1 MSQTTAPRA
10 NPFLLPILL
19 ASLAGSAFSEGV
31 PQGTIPGTIVYS
43 SGDAAT
49 GVIRFANGNGNAD
62 IPITVGTRP
71 RLSPDGNHLLFRRGA
86 AGDVNYS
93 SVWIRNL
100 QTGTETRIHENGQ
113 PLVGMDWLRD
123 GSGYV
128 YDWYCG
134 IYRRNRDG
142 TGEVRLFETHCW
154 DDAPSVHPD
163 GSRFV
168 FHNLQTDGLLTAAI
182 DGNAR
187 AALPGALVNGS
198 VNGSDVWPAW
208 SPDGT
213 RLVAANGNALVRI
226 DGDGSGRTNLL
237 SQTGRW
243 IAAPV
248 NGIALVP
255 AWSPDGHWVVASLVV
270 DGEPGIYAVA
280 SDGSGAIRKVVDPAG
295 RAPADWVGSVAASV
309 APQAVQVAELGISS
323 ETPGQAPV
331 SRPSVLGFQVRNE
344 GSLTATNTSV
354 TIPVPA
360 GLDIVSATVTSGT
373 AQVVGRE
380 VRATVSRLAAGGSI
394 RLQLTVV
401 PTMPGIFELVGT
413 VAPLVPDG
421 AFNNATTARLSAAE
435 GFSGS
440 VELPGQVREYS
451 FRVAEGAPHLYVFD
465 ALTDR
470 QDLAWRLVS
479 DRCGNN
485 PEQSFVYS
493 DGDRISDIGSI
504 LELTPGE
511 HRIQVRAN
519 DGGTGVFAFN
529 FLRLADAPL
538 LTVGAVAAAD
548 LVPGNST
555 RTHQFSAA
563 AGDRM
568 RIRLSPTNAPGLR
581 YRVVDPFGRVLEGGY
596 GEGSPFVIHATG
608 NHFLMVE
615 GNITRGAFPGSYGI
629 EVRREGFSPIVT
641 ATSELALG
649 TAFRITNSAPFTNSW
664 RFTLPA
670 AARLAFTPL
679 EPNSRVRWQLVGPKG
694 PSDIRRF
701 VDDNWYLFDSPAGE
715 YQLTTWSTDSG
726 EQVHAGVLR
735 DLASAPVA
743 SLDTEISVTNAPAND
758 DRFLR
763 IPLLAGQSI
772 HLGARTQS
780 GFVYGATWA
789 LFDPNLQ
796 FARNSNCNELQG
808 GFNDLGVFTA
818 PSSGEYLLGLGSYVY
833 EGATEAT
840 RVLRISGVTNRTQTI
855 ALGELVTGTIE
866 SSGQVRIHRF
876 DVDVPRRVSLDLMST
891 ENANWRLVGPSGD
904 IASSSFASDGWRI
917 FDLVPGEHALVV
929 TGRNSD
935 TPPYRFRLLD
945 LASGPVLAV
954 GSTSTNTISPANG
967 TIVRTV
973 NLAAGRRL
981 FLEAVSNSAFPRY
994 GVPYWTLVAPDGS
1007 QVFDTSFR
1015 DSGVFVTSQ
1024 AGAYRLL
1031 IGGGVYEDPATSGE
1045 VVFRLNEVA
1054 DTTASLALDTPVDGA
1069 VGGPG
1074 AVNRYTF
1081 NAAGPLRISID
1092 PLTNSPARFT
1102 LEGPAGNVVQG
1113 SFNSDSWWIQDLIPG
1128 AYTLSVFGSGNAT
1141 PSYRFQVV
1149 TASAGPLFTVG
1160 TTNQLS
1166 FGSGR
1171 ATRFARY
1178 NLIAGQRLVADVVDR
1193 TGWTGS
1199 RPAWRLV
1206 GPNGVD
1212 VFDQSANLSAPW
1224 VTPVT
1229 GTYTL
1234 AVGGALWETGEPS
1247 SLTWAVRESPST
1259 GVPLALGATVE
1270 GRIDVPGQQVVYGF
1284 QVATAGLHHFD
1295 SLANSSLNW
1304 RIDGPAGYVAGTTFS
1319 NDQPWAWRLVPGDY
1333 TVTVS
1338 GSGETVGGYAFRI
1351 LALDSAP
1358 ALALG
1363 TETSVGFQP
1372 PNGAF
1377 AYSIELSAGQTLTNR
1392 FLGLSNLV
1400 SRPVWAWIDPSGRQL
1415 LHESLSGTRTFSTR
1429 LPGRHA
1435 LLLLGGI
1442 GESAT
1447 NASFRFQVDNGGV
1460 TPLPAYDG
1468 SPLAF
1473 DSIVEGSLADSN
1485 ETNAFTFTLSAP
1497 TFIGLDVLTNTTAR
1511 WQLRNRDGIIVNNE
1525 TLTSADWDARTYRFF
1540 MAEQGDYQLVVRG
1553 PGPFRF
1559 RLMRGSDAPLIAL
1572 DTDIRITNSPA
1583 ISASM
1588 RRFRGTAGQTVRYL
1602 GQTAEGWS
1610 QRPLFTV
1617 FRPSGGYFQ
1626 TTYVDS
1632 TPGVWTLTESG
1643 EYLMLF
1649 GGPESETSDA
1659 ASFGFRLH
1667 TVRTTTSAIAFNT
1680 PVHATIPGP
1689 NGTVSYTFR
1698 LNETRRLLLDTLTNA
1713 SVYYTLRRPD
1723 QIVRNNEW
1731 LPYAD
1736 IDSNPAS
1743 GAVPIEVPAGDYTL
1757 SFDTAGNVAAP
1768 DFDFVLWDVDAVARP
1783 ITPGTLITS
1792 TNTPANASALY
1803 RFEAAAGDA
1812 FVVDGRNVDGYVNPT
1827 YVDWFQPLRSG
1838 QDLGTVQRM
1847 GNPFTVTHAGTQFL
1861 HVSGSSWIEA
1871 AAGVHRFVLWDL
1883 QDTESLLTLGEATEG
1898 AIVAP
1903 GTRSVFRFQLPA
1915 DALLLVDNLRTPSDT
1930 VYHSL
1935 SSEGSDVYTDRTLQ
1949 NVEWSFGYQLIRAEA
1964 GLHRLAFRMGGADTN
1979 SFRFRVIDATGAP
1992 SIGLGSSVE
2001 VRFPVAQGT
2010 EVRRFS
2016 ANAGDRF
2023 FFRSLSS
2030 VGFTDRPYARIYAQ
2044 DGTLVWEA
2052 YPDRDRDTQTLPR
2065 TGNYFVVL
2073 NSFGHQAGVTPVLRF
2088 QMVPVTPVTPEPLF
2102 ETSTSPDL
2110 QVTAVTPSPATTTS
2124 GGQVEVRWTV
2134 RNAGDAAA
2142 TNAFNDRIVI
2152 RNPEGAALVSRVAGD
2167 ARAPLA
2173 PGSQIERTATLRLP
2187 EGVAATGNLEVTVTA
2202 DAADSVAEANASGT
2216 GESNNSR
2223 TAALVS
2229 TFADYPDLVVR
2240 NLSATP
2246 SSGWLP
2252 TQSVTLRWAVTNIGL
2267 RSASG
2272 PWTAQVVV
2280 SNTARR
2286 LTLLTTEVAFPTV
2299 DLAPGTGTNRTVT
2312 FSLPDTANVY
2322 GALEVR
2328 VLEDAAGQLAEYN
2341 LDDTAE
2347 ANNAAGLQ
2355 IESAPDLAVVSVL
2368 GPDFAEPGVPFQ
2380 VITLLTNRGTV
2391 ALSGTWQNALSVSV
2405 DASPGDDT
2413 LLQTESVTATIPAGG
2428 SLRRTNSVAVPEL
2441 GDAGT
2446 LRLVAR
2452 ADIGNAIPESDE
2464 DNNTGIAATTTTVP
2478 LRLGIR
2484 LNSPTTR
2491 EDAGVAVAG
2500 TVSRNGPRT
2509 AALTVLLS
2517 NSDPTELTVPNSV
2530 VIPAGQTTA
2539 AFEVTSRPD
2548 EDYDG
2553 PVSVSL
2559 GADAAGFEGDT
2570 TTITVLDDDVARLV
2584 FQVAATNV
2592 VEGRTLAATVSR
2604 IPASAAPLTVQLTSA
2619 DSSQLSVPGT
2629 VTIPAGES
2637 LRAFTLNAVEDTL
2650 VERTNSYTVT
2660 AAAAG
2665 FAPAS
2670 VSVSV
2675 EDNDRPAVSLTLT
2688 SRTVSEGAGP
2698 NATTA
2703 TLTRSPVTSRPVTVA
2718 MVSGDPN
2725 AVRVPTSVVIPAN
2738 GASVSFPVAAVDN
2751 AIVDGSRVVTLGG
2764 SVLDSVTGSAV
2775 AEIAPDVLT
2784 VTDNDGPTLIVFLE
2798 DEVVPEGRSPATR
2811 GSVLRNTS
2819 TESALTVNLAS
2830 SEVAEAR
2837 VPASVTIPAG
2847 TNRVDFEVASVN
2859 DGVSDGNRTVRI
2871 TAAAPGFTTGT
2882 TQLVVSDADRPDL
2895 VVSRIQIPAESVTGG
2910 QVAVAFRV
2918 ENRGVVASTNPIVQ
2932 RAYLSS
2938 DNVLGNDTLAAQIT
2952 HEGAI
2957 PAGGFIEQTLNLRLP
2972 DQPGAYFVILQADST
2987 DRVVE
2992 LLENNNTRISDTA
3005 TVSGPSYNAMVS
3017 TTAGT
3022 VLPGTVI
3029 PLSGN
3034 ATRVA
3039 DGSPARSV
3047 PVVIHLRVRG
3057 FSRTIRA
3064 TTDVNGRFAGEFLP
3078 LPSEAGHYEI
3088 AAAYPGLPMP
3098 AVQDDFTILG
3108 VDSTGFGTVTVV
3120 EGSNVTA
3127 TSQLRNL
3134 ADQALTGVGVS
3145 VVTNHPSVN
3154 VTARLG
3160 TNRLG
3165 ANATTEIEVLV
3176 TAVNTTAA
3184 RSTAILRV
3192 TTTEGVS
3199 LDLVVPIQQERL
3211 TPRLTVNPG
3220 RLEQPMLRGRSTTVT
3235 FAVRNDGGADTG
3247 PLDVLIPGNPWLSL
3261 ASPGRLDSLPPGSNT
3276 VVTLRLNPA
3285 ADLPLGDYPGT
3296 VALNSRLAAV
3306 AVPFEFR
3313 CTSDGR
3319 GELHL
3324 VAEDEYTYFAAGG
3337 PRLTNAL
3344 VVLREALG
3352 GAGVATNRTD
3362 ADGQVLF
3369 TNLVEAYYLVDVTAD
3384 AHTAFRQSAL
3394 VPAGGRT
3401 NITAFLPRESVRYNF
3416 TVTPTTVE
3424 DRYSIEIESTFE
3436 TQIPMPVVTIT
3447 PASLD
3452 IAQFPGEEFQ
3462 VEFTIENHGLI
3473 NAENLVF
3480 DFPQGESFTVTPLIT
3495 DLGTLAAR
3503 TSIRVPAIIRRLPA
3517 GVAGAGAGDSKAA
3530 AARFGRAKG
3539 WQDGRCSVT
3548 ARMLWEY
3555 LCGPNV
3561 VNRQTSS
3568 YVFDS
3573 TGCDLVD
3580 LYFQVYELVPL
3591 AGGTLT
3597 TDEFADYLDQL
3608 QPVLGFEA
3616 PPGYEF
3622 RCRTNP
3628 PPASLTSPKAATG
3641 ISSKSRRT
3649 GLPFWETPKAGN
3661 ETCARVR
3668 LRIDQRAVLTRD
3680 AFNARLEMENDT
3692 DEPIENL
3699 FITLDVRN
3707 VNGET
3712 VTTRFG
3718 IREAE
3723 LAGITGVGG
3732 AGTLGIRATGT
3743 ASWIIIPTLDAAPTN
3758 GEAFYLVGGT
3768 MTYRQGGLDIA
3779 VPLAPAPIRVF
3790 PQPELQIRY
3799 FHDRDVFADDPFTD
3813 EIEPSV
3819 PYSLVAQVNNVGY
3832 GDARNLVIEGGEPQI
3847 IDNEKGLI
3855 IEFVTLGAQVEE
3867 RLLAP
3872 SLRVDLGEIPAGSN
3886 RVGRWVFTSSLQGSF
3901 TNFTANFRHLDALGV
3916 ERLSLLRSVEIHE
3929 LSHIVQDTRLNP
3941 DGRADFLANDV
3952 PDPGLVPDTL
3962 YLSDGRVMP
3971 VVAGSVT
3978 SVGPAPVPGNLSV
3991 TVAASM
3997 PAGWG
4002 YLRLQ
4007 DPGAPEHVLTRVLRE
4022 DGSELAVGTNA
4033 WTTDRFIF
4041 GGDIRP
4047 VRTNL
4052 VHLVDYASTGR
4063 YTLVYET
4070 VAPEAADVVPPVSTI
4085 DPLPSQSPPTFQ
4097 VRWSSTDEGTGTA
4110 FYDLYVSDNGGPFRP
4125 WLERTS
4131 SIGGVF
4137 LGVAGHSYGFYVQAT
4152 DQAGNVESRP
4162 ATAMQSTTV
4171 SVVNTPPALD
4181 LGGDVTLD
4189 EGALFARTIVVS
4201 DADAGQAVSLEL
4213 LPGAPSGLL
4222 FDAATGSM
4230 RWQTTDGDGPATREV
4245 RIRATD
4251 NGSPAA
4257 SVTRTLAI
4265 TVREANQPPRVTALP
4280 DFLITER
4287 FQLEL
4292 AVEATDDDRPAQTL
4306 SYSLLQGPT
4315 GSTLDPATGLF
4326 AWRPRGDQGPS
4337 TNLVRVRVAD
4347 SGSPAA
4353 TSEIA
4358 FTVFVRDTTADLLV
4372 AVGSTNVLNGQSAS
4386 LPLGLNADPGIT
4398 NVSFRLPLPPGAL
4411 ASVSLGGLAPDVLS
4425 ATLSELTADGVTV
4438 RLELASGTSLTTDR
4452 HVADFR
4458 FTTVPGDASDLFV
4471 VNPTQITGT
4480 KAAAEPVASTLSR
4493 AGTLILIGREPVLQL
4508 NGADS
4513 LTVYGRPGTRFQVQT
4528 APDMN
4533 GPWTPVGPVQI
4544 PVDGRWST
4552 STIDILDPAQL
4563 LRAIGL

>member
-1 MSQTTAPRA
+1 VSPTTVPRA

-19 ASLAGSAFSEGV
+19 ASLAGNVSSEGV
-31 PQGTIPGTIVYS
+31 PAGTIPGTIVYS

-49 GVIRFANGNGNAD
+49 GVIRFANGNGTSD

-113 PLVGMDWLRD
+113 ALVGMDWLKD
-123 GSGYV
+123 SSAYV
-128 YDWYCG
+128 YDWNCG

-163 GSRFV
+163 GTRFV
-168 FHNLQTDGLLTAAI
+168 FHNLQTAGLLTAAI
-182 DGNAR
+182 DGSAR
-187 AALPGALVNGS
+187 AGLPGAVANG
-198 VNGSDVWPAW
+198 NINTSDLLPAW

-213 RLVAANGNALVRI
+213 RLVAANGNSLVRI
-226 DGDGSGRTNLL
+226 QADGSGRTNLL
-237 SQTGRW
+237 SLTDRW

-248 NGIALVP
+248 NGNAIAP
-255 AWSPDGHWVVASLVV
+255 AWSPDGNWVVASLVV

-280 SDGSGAIRKVVDPAG
+280 SDGSGAIRKVVDTAG
-295 RAPADWVGSVAASV
+295 RTPADWVGSVAASI

-323 ETPGQAPV
+323 ETPGQVPV

-344 GSLTATNTSV
+344 GSLTATNTTV

-380 VRATVSRLAAGGSI
+380 VRTTVSRLAAGGSI

-401 PTMPGIFELVGT
+401 PTVPGIFEFVGT

-421 AFNNATTARLSAAE
+421 AFNNTTTARLSAAE

-440 VELPGQVREYS
+440 VELPGQIREYS

-485 PEQSFVYS
+485 PEQSFIFS
-493 DGDRISDIGSI
+493 DGDRISDIGSV

-519 DGGTGVFAFN
+519 DGGTGIFAFN
-529 FLRLADAPL
+529 LLRLADAPL

-555 RTHQFSAA
+555 RTHQFSAV

-568 RIRLSPTNAPGLR
+568 RVRLSHTNAPGLR
-581 YRVVDPFGRVLEGGY
+581 YRVVDPYGRVLEGGY

-608 NHFLMVE
+608 NHFLLVE

-679 EPNSRVRWQLVGPKG
+679 EPNSRVRWQWVGPKG

-726 EQVHAGVLR
+726 EQVYAGVIR
-735 DLASAPVA
+735 NLASAPVA
-743 SLDTEISVTNAPAND
+743 SLDTEISVTNTPAND

-763 IPLLAGQSI
+763 VPLLAGQSI

-780 GFVYGATWA
+780 GFIYGATWA
-789 LFDPNLQ
+789 LFDPSLQ

-866 SSGQVRIHRF
+866 TSGQVRTHRF

-904 IASSSFASDGWRI
+904 IGSSSFASDGWRI

-954 GSTSTNTISPANG
+954 GSTSTNTISPANSS
-967 TIVRTV
+967 IVRTV

-1015 DSGVFVTSQ
+1015 DSGVFVTPQ

-1031 IGGGVYEDPATSGE
+1031 IGGGVYEDPATTGV

-1054 DTTASLALDTPVDGA
+1054 DTTTSLALDTPVDGA

-1092 PLTNSPARFT
+1092 PLTNSPARFS

-1149 TASAGPLFTVG
+1149 TAAAGPLFTVG

-1166 FGSGR
+1166 FDSGR

-1178 NLIAGQRLVADVVDR
+1178 NLTAGQRLIADVVDR
-1193 TGWTGS
+1193 TGWTSS
-1199 RPAWRLV
+1199 RPAWRLI

-1259 GVPLALGATVE
+1259 GVPLALGATVA

-1304 RIDGPAGYVAGTTFS
+1304 RIDGPEGYVAGTTFS
-1319 NDQPWAWRLVPGDY
+1319 NDQPWAWRFVPGDY
-1333 TVTVS
+1333 TVTVF
-1338 GSGETVGGYAFRI
+1338 GSGETVGGYAFRM

-1415 LHESLSGTRTFSTR
+1415 VHEGLSGTRTFSTR

-1485 ETNAFTFTLSAP
+1485 QTNAFTFSLSAP

-1511 WQLRNRDGIIVNNE
+1511 WQLRNRDGLIVNNE

-1632 TPGVWTLTESG
+1632 TPGAWTLTESG

-1649 GGPESETSDA
+1649 GGPETETSDA

-1667 TVRTTTSAIAFNT
+1667 TVRTNTSAIAFNT

-1757 SFDTAGNVAAP
+1757 SFENAGNVAAP
-1768 DFDFVLWDVDAVARP
+1768 EFDFVLWDVDAVARP
-1783 ITPGTLITS
+1783 ITPGILITS

-1847 GNPFTVTHAGTQFL
+1847 GNPFTVTHAGNQFL
-1861 HVSGSSWIEA
+1861 HVSSSSWIEA
-1871 AAGVHRFVLWDL
+1871 ASGVHQFVLWDL

-1903 GTRSVFRFQLPA
+1903 GTRSVFRFQLAA
-1915 DALLLVDNLRTPSDT
+1915 DALLLVDNLRTPSDP

-1935 SSEGSDVYTDRTLQ
+1935 SSDDSDVYTDRTLQ

-1979 SFRFRVIDATGAP
+1979 NFRFRVIDATGAP

-2088 QMVPVTPVTPEPLF
+2088 QMIPVTPVSPEPLF

-2152 RNPEGAALVSRVAGD
+2152 RNSEGAALVSRVAGD

-2173 PGSQIERTATLRLP
+2173 LGSQIERTATLRLP

-2286 LTLLTTEVAFPTV
+2286 LTLLTTEVAFPTA

-2368 GPDFAEPGVPFQ
+2368 APAFAEPGVPFQ

-2391 ALSGTWQNALSVSV
+2391 ALSGTWQNALSVSL

-2413 LLQTESVTATIPAGG
+2413 LLQTESITATIPAGG

-2500 TVSRNGPRT
+2500 TVSRNGTRT

-2530 VIPAGQTTA
+2530 VIPAGQTTV
-2539 AFEVTSRPD
+2539 AFEVTPRSD

-2553 PVSVSL
+2553 PVSVSV
-2559 GADAAGFEGDT
+2559 GANAAGFEGDA

-2604 IPASAAPLTVQLTSA
+2604 IPASATPLTVQLTSA

-2637 LRAFTLNAVEDTL
+2637 QRAFTLNAVEDTL

-2675 EDNDRPAVSLTLT
+2675 EDNDRPAVSLSLT

-2703 TLTRSPVTSRPVTVA
+2703 TLTRSPVTSRAVTVA

-2819 TESALTVNLAS
+2819 TESTLTVNLAS
-2830 SEVAEAR
+2830 SVVSEAR

-2859 DGVSDGNRTVRI
+2859 DGVSDGNRTVTI
-2871 TAAAPGFTTGT
+2871 TATAPGFTTGT

-2957 PAGGFIEQTLNLRLP
+2957 AAGGFIDQTLNLRLP
-2972 DQPGAYFVILQADST
+2972 DQPGAYYVILQADST

-3005 TVSGPSYNAMVS
+3005 TVSGPSYNAVVS

-3029 PLSGN
+3029 PLSGT

-3064 TTDVNGRFAGEFLP
+3064 TTDANGRFAGEFLP

-3184 RSTAILRV
+3184 RSTAILRI

-3211 TPRLTVNPG
+3211 TPRLTINPG

-3276 VVTLRLNPA
+3276 VVTLRLNPP

-3352 GAGVATNRTD
+3352 GASVATNRTD

-3384 AHTAFRQSAL
+3384 GHTAFRQSAL

-3401 NITAFLPRESVRYNF
+3401 NITAFLPRETVRYNF

-3424 DRYSIEIESTFE
+3424 DRYSIEIESIFE
-3436 TQIPMPVVTIT
+3436 TQVPMPVVTIT

-3517 GVAGAGAGDSKAA
+3517 GGAGAGDSKAA

-3561 VNRQTSS
+3561 VNRQTAS

-3591 AGGTLT
+3591 GGGTLT
-3597 TDEFADYLDQL
+3597 TDEFADYLDEL

-3628 PPASLTSPKAATG
+3628 PPASLTGPKVATG

-3718 IREAE
+3718 IREPE

-3732 AGTLGIRATGT
+3732 AGTLGTRATGT

-3813 EIEPSV
+3813 EIEPSI

-3847 IDNEKGLI
+3847 IDNEKGLL
-3855 IEFVTLGAQVEE
+3855 IEFITLGAQVEE

-3872 SLRVDLGEIPAGSN
+3872 SLRVDLGAIPAGSN

-3978 SVGPAPVPGNLSV
+3978 SVGPAPVPGNLRV

-4070 VAPEAADVVPPVSTI
+4070 VAPVAADVVPPVSTI
-4085 DPLPSQSPPTFQ
+4085 DPLPAQSPSTFQ
-4097 VRWSSTDEGTGTA
+4097 VRWSSSDEGTGTA

-4131 SIGGVF
+4131 SIGGIF
-4137 LGVAGHSYGFYVQAT
+4137 LGEAGHSYGFYVRAT
-4152 DQAGNVESRP
+4152 DQAGNVESRS

-4213 LPGAPSGLL
+4213 LPGAPAGLL

-4287 FQLEL
+4287 FPLEL

-4347 SGSPAA
+4347 SGTPAA

-4358 FTVFVRDTTADLLV
+4358 FTVYVRDTTADLLV
-4372 AVGSTNVLNGQSAS
+4372 AVGSTNVLNGQSGS

-4471 VNPTQITGT
+4471 VNPTQITGI

-4528 APDMN
+4528 APDLN

-4552 STIDILDPAQL
+4552 STIDILDPVRL
-4563 LRAIGL
+4563 LRVIGL

>member
-1 MSQTTAPRA
+1 
-10 NPFLLPILL
+10 
-19 ASLAGSAFSEGV
+19 
-31 PQGTIPGTIVYS
+31 
-43 SGDAAT
+43 
-49 GVIRFANGNGNAD
+49 
-62 IPITVGTRP
+62 
-71 RLSPDGNHLLFRRGA
+71 
-86 AGDVNYS
+86 
-93 SVWIRNL
+93 
-100 QTGTETRIHENGQ
+100 
-113 PLVGMDWLRD
+113 MDWLRD

-128 YDWYCG
+128 YDWSCG

-142 TGEVRLFETHCW
+142 TGEVQLFQTHCW

-163 GSRFV
+163 GTRFV
-168 FHNLQTDGLLTAAI
+168 FHNLQTDGLLTASI
-182 DGNAR
+182 NGSGR
-187 AALPGALVNGS
+187 AGLPGAVGNG
-198 VNGSDVWPAW
+198 NIGASDLLPAW
-208 SPDGT
+208 SPDGS
-213 RLVAANGNALVRI
+213 RLVAANGTGLVRI
-226 DGDGSGRTNLL
+226 NADGSSRTNLL
-237 SQTGRW
+237 APTGFVVTV
-243 IAAPV
+243 PV
-248 NGIALVP
+248 NGSALAP
-255 AWSPDGHWVVASLVV
+255 AWTPDGNWVVASLVV

-280 SDGSGAIRKVVDPAG
+280 SDGSGSIRKVVDTAG
-295 RAPADWVGSVAASV
+295 RPPVDWVGNVAGNIAQ
-309 APQAVQVAELGISS
+309 QAVQVAELGVAA
-323 ETPGQAPV
+323 EVQDQVAV
-331 SRPSVLGFQVRNE
+331 SRQTVAAFRLRNQ
-344 GSLTATNTSV
+344 GTLTATNATLS
-354 TIPVPA
+354 IPVPA
-360 GLDIVSATVTSGT
+360 GLDIVSATVSSGT

-380 VRATVSRLAAGGSI
+380 VRTTLSRLAAGASVEL
-394 RLQLTVV
+394 RLTVV
-401 PTMPGIFELVGT
+401 PTVPGNFELVGT
-413 VAPLVPDG
+413 VTPLVPDG
-421 AFNNATTARLSAAE
+421 AFNNTATARFSAAD
-435 GFSGS
+435 GFAGT
-440 VELPGQVREYS
+440 VELPGQLREYS
-451 FRVAEGAPHLYVFD
+451 FRVAVGAPHLFVFD

-470 QDLAWRLVS
+470 GDLQWRLVS
-479 DRCGNN
+479 DRCENN
-485 PEQSFVYS
+485 SEKSFIYS
-493 DGDRISDIGSI
+493 DGDRISDNGAVMD
-504 LELTPGE
+504 LPPGE
-511 HRIQVRAN
+511 HLIQVRVG
-519 DGGTGVFAFN
+519 DGGTGDFAFN
-529 FLRLADAPL
+529 LLRLADAPL
-538 LTVGAVAAAD
+538 LTVGAVAAVD

-555 RTHQFSAA
+555 RTHQFSATS
-563 AGDRM
+563 GDRM
-568 RIRLSPTNAPGLR
+568 RVRLSPTNAPGLR
-581 YRVVDPFGRVLEGGY
+581 YRLVDPYGRVLEGGY
-596 GEGSPFVIHATG
+596 GEGAPVVIHATG
-608 NHFLMVE
+608 NHFLVVE
-615 GNITRGAFPGSYGI
+615 GNITRGAFDGSYGI
-629 EVRREGFSPIVT
+629 EVRREGSSPIVT
-641 ATSELALG
+641 ATSELTLG
-649 TAFRITNSAPFTNSW
+649 TVFRITNSAPFTNSW
-664 RFTLPA
+664 RFTLPT

-694 PSDIRRF
+694 PSEIRRF
-701 VDDNWYLFDSPAGE
+701 VDDNWFLFESPAGD
-715 YQLTTWSTDSG
+715 YQLTTWSTESG
-726 EQVHAGVLR
+726 EQAFAGVVR
-735 DLASAPVA
+735 NLASAPVA
-743 SLDTEISVTNAPAND
+743 TLDTDITVTNSPAND

-763 IPLLAGQSI
+763 IPLSAGQSV
-772 HLGARTQS
+772 HLGARSQS
-780 GFVYGATWA
+780 GFNYGATWA
-789 LFDPNLQ
+789 LFDPRLD
-796 FARNSNCNELQG
+796 FARNASCNELQQ

-818 PSSGEYLLGLGSYVY
+818 PESGEYLLGLGSYVY
-833 EGATEAT
+833 EPASEAT
-840 RVLRISGVTNRTQTI
+840 RVLRISGVTNKTQTI
-855 ALGELVTGTIE
+855 SLGELVSGTIE
-866 SSGQVRIHRF
+866 TSGQVRNHRF
-876 DVDVPRRVSLDLMST
+876 DIDSTRRVSFDPMSV
-891 ENANWRLVGPSGD
+891 ENANWRLVGPGGD
-904 IASSSFASDGWRI
+904 IASSSFAGDGWRI
-917 FDLVPGEHALVV
+917 FELQPGEYNLVV
-929 TGRNSD
+929 TGRNSE
-935 TPPYRFRLLD
+935 TPAYRFRLLD

-954 GSTSTNTISPANG
+954 GATSTNTIAPANSS
-967 TIVRTV
+967 IVRTV

-981 FLEAVSNSAFPRY
+981 FLEAVSSSGFPRY
-994 GVPYWTLVAPDGS
+994 GVPYWTLVAPDGT

-1015 DSGVFVTSQ
+1015 DSGVFVTDQ

-1031 IGGGVYEDPATSGE
+1031 VGGGIYEDPATSGG

-1054 DTTASLALDTPVDGA
+1054 DTTASLALNTPVDGA

-1113 SFNSDSWWIQDLIPG
+1113 SFNSDSWWIHDLIPG

-1149 TASAGPLFTVG
+1149 TAEAGPLFTVG
-1160 TTNQLS
+1160 TTNQLA
-1166 FGSGR
+1166 FATGR
-1171 ATRFARY
+1171 ASRFARY
-1178 NLIAGQRLVADVVDR
+1178 NLTAGQRLVADVVDR
-1193 TGWTGS
+1193 TGWTAS
-1199 RPAWRLV
+1199 RPAWRLI

-1234 AVGGALWETGEPS
+1234 AVGGALWETEDPS
-1247 SLTWAVRESPST
+1247 SLTWVVRESSST
-1259 GVPLALGATVE
+1259 AVPLAMGSTVE
-1270 GRIDVPGQQVVYGF
+1270 GRIDVPGQLVVHTF
-1284 QVATAGLHHFD
+1284 QVPSAGLYHFD
-1295 SLANSSLNW
+1295 SLTNSPLNW
-1304 RIDGPAGYVAGTTFS
+1304 RIDGPLGYVAGTSFN
-1319 NDQPWAWRLVPGDY
+1319 NDQPLAWRFVPGSY

-1338 GSGETVGGYAFRI
+1338 ASGENLGAYAFRL

-1363 TETSVGFQP
+1363 AETSVGFQP
-1372 PNGAF
+1372 PNGSYAH
-1377 AYSIELSAGQTLTNR
+1377 SIVLSAGQTLTNR

-1400 SRPVWAWIDPSGRQL
+1400 SRPVWAWIDPSGRL
-1415 LHESLSGTRTFSTR
+1415 IFHEGLAGTRTFTTR

-1435 LLLLGGI
+1435 LVHLGGI
-1442 GESAT
+1442 NESAT
-1447 NASFRFQVDNGGV
+1447 NASFRFQVDDGGV
-1460 TPLPAYDG
+1460 TPLPAFEG
-1468 SPLAF
+1468 TQLAF

-1485 ETNAFTFTLSAP
+1485 ATNAFTFTLQQPA
-1497 TFIGLDVLTNTTAR
+1497 FIGVDVLTNTTVR
-1511 WQLRNRDGIIVNNE
+1511 WQLRNRDGLILNNE
-1525 TLTSADWDARTYRFF
+1525 LLTSADWDARTYRFF
-1540 MAEQGDYQLVVRG
+1540 QAEPGDYQLVVRG

-1559 RLMRGSDAPLIAL
+1559 RLLRGDDAPLVAL

-1583 ISASM
+1583 ISAAL
-1588 RRFRGTAGQTVRYL
+1588 RRFRGTAGQTIRYL
-1602 GQTAEGWS
+1602 GQTADGWS
-1610 QRPLFTV
+1610 ERPLFTV
-1617 FRPSGGYFQ
+1617 FRPSGVYFQ
-1626 TTYVDS
+1626 TTSVDS
-1632 TPGVWTLTESG
+1632 TPGVWTLPETG
-1643 EYLMLF
+1643 EYLILF
-1649 GGPESETSDA
+1649 GGPGTETAAS

-1667 TVRTTTSAIAFNT
+1667 TVRETTSGLAFNT
-1680 PVHATIPGP
+1680 PVHAVIPGP

-1698 LNETRRLLLDTLTNA
+1698 LNETRRLLLDTRTNA
-1713 SVYYTLRRPD
+1713 NVYYSLRRPD
-1723 QIVRNNEW
+1723 QIVRNSEW

-1736 IDSNPAS
+1736 IDSNPVS
-1743 GAVPIEVPAGDYTL
+1743 GGVPIEVPAGDYTL
-1757 SFDTAGNVAAP
+1757 SFDGAGILTP
-1768 DFDFVLWDVDAVARP
+1768 PEFDFVLWDVDAVARP
-1783 ITPGTLITS
+1783 ITPGTLITA

-1803 RFEAAAGDA
+1803 RFEAAAGDT
-1812 FVVDGRNVDGYVNPT
+1812 FVVDGRNVDGYANPT

-1847 GNPFTVTHAGTQFL
+1847 GTPFTVTRPGTQFL
-1861 HVSGSSWIEA
+1861 HVSSSAWVEQA
-1871 AAGVHRFVLWDL
+1871 SGVHQFVLWSL
-1883 QDTESLLTLGEATEG
+1883 QDSESPLTLGMATQG
-1898 AIVAP
+1898 AITAP
-1903 GTRSVFRFQLPA
+1903 GTRSVYQFQLPRES
-1915 DALLLVDNLRTPSDT
+1915 LLLVDNLEPPSDT

-1935 SSEGSDVYTDRTLQ
+1935 SSDRSDYYTDRTLQ
-1949 NVEWSFGYQLIRAEA
+1949 YVEWSFGYQLIRAEA
-1964 GLHRLAFRMGGADTN
+1964 GLHRLAFRMNGADTN
-1979 SFRFRVIDATGAP
+1979 GFRFRVIDATGAP
-1992 SIGLGSSVE
+1992 AIALGSTVE

-2023 FFRSLSS
+2023 YFRSIAA
-2030 VGFTDRPYARIYAQ
+2030 VGFAERPYARIYSE
-2044 DGTLVWEA
+2044 DGTQVWESYA
-2052 YPDRDRDTQTLPR
+2052 DRNRDAQTLPR
-2065 TGNYFVVL
+2065 TGNYFMVL
-2073 NSFGHQAGVTPVLRF
+2073 NSFAHQAGVTPVLRF
-2088 QMVPVTPVTPEPLF
+2088 QMVPVTPGSPEPLF
-2102 ETSTSPDL
+2102 ETVTFPDL
-2110 QVTAVTPSPATTTS
+2110 LVTAVTPLPATTTS
-2124 GGQVEVRWTV
+2124 GGDVEVRWTV
-2134 RNAGDAAA
+2134 RNGGDAAT
-2142 TNAFNDRIVI
+2142 TNAFSDRVVI
-2152 RNPEGAALVSRVAGD
+2152 RNSEGAALVSRVVGD
-2167 ARAPLA
+2167 ARTPLA
-2173 PGSQIERTATLRLP
+2173 PGSQIDRTTTLRLP
-2187 EGVAATGNLEVTVTA
+2187 DGVASTGNLEVTVTA
-2202 DAADSVAEANASGT
+2202 DAADSVAESNASGT

-2223 TAALVS
+2223 SAALTS
-2229 TFADYPDLVVR
+2229 TFANYPDLVVR

-2252 TQSVTLRWAVTNIGL
+2252 TQSVTLRWATTNLGL
-2267 RSASG
+2267 RSAAG

-2286 LTLLTTEVAFPTV
+2286 LTLLTTEVAFPASE
-2299 DLAPGTGTNRTVT
+2299 LAPGTGTNRVVT
-2312 FSLPDTANVY
+2312 FTLPDTANVY

-2328 VLEDAAGQLAEYN
+2328 VLEDAADQVAEFN

-2347 ANNAAGLQ
+2347 GNNAATLE
-2355 IESAPDLAVVSVL
+2355 IESAPDLAVVSIVA
-2368 GPDFAEPGVPFQ
+2368 PATAEPGVPFQ
-2380 VITLLTNRGTV
+2380 VLTLLTNRGTV
-2391 ALSGTWQNALSVSV
+2391 ALSGTWQNALSVSP
-2405 DASPGDDT
+2405 DATAGDDT

-2428 SLRRTNSVAVPEL
+2428 SLWRTNSVAVPEL
-2441 GDAGT
+2441 GDAGI

-2464 DNNTGIAATTTTVP
+2464 DNNTGIAATTTAVP

-2491 EDAGVAVAG
+2491 EDGGVAVTG

-2509 AALTVLLS
+2509 AALAVLLS

-2539 AFEVTSRPD
+2539 AFEVTARSD

-2553 PVSVSL
+2553 PVSVSV
-2559 GADAAGFEGDT
+2559 GASASGFEGDT

-2619 DSSQLSVPGT
+2619 DSAQLSVPGT

-2637 LRAFTLNAVEDTL
+2637 QRAFTLTAVEDTL
-2650 VERTNSYTVT
+2650 VERTISYTVT

-2675 EDNDRPAVSLTLT
+2675 EDNDRPAVTLSLT

-2703 TLTRSPVTSRPVTVA
+2703 TLTRIPVTPRAVTVA
-2718 MVSGDPN
+2718 MVSGDIG

-2738 GASVSFPVAAVDN
+2738 AASVSFPVAAVDN
-2751 AIVDGSRVVTLGG
+2751 AIVDGNRVVTLGG

-2775 AEIAPDVLT
+2775 AEIAPDILT

-2798 DEVVPEGRSPATR
+2798 DEVVPEGRTPATR
-2811 GSVLRNTS
+2811 GAVLRNTS
-2819 TESALTVNLAS
+2819 TASALTVNLAS
-2830 SEVAEAR
+2830 SDVAEAR

-2847 TNRVDFEVASVN
+2847 TNRVDFEVASIN
-2859 DGVSDGNRTVRI
+2859 DGVSDGNRTVTV
-2871 TAAAPGFTTGT
+2871 TASAADFTPGT

-2895 VVSRIQIPAESVTGG
+2895 VVSRIQIPAESITGG
-2910 QVAVAFRV
+2910 QVAVGFRV

-2952 HEGAI
+2952 HEGSIA
-2957 PAGGFIEQTLNLRLP
+2957 AGGFIDQTLNLRLP
-2972 DQPGAYFVILQADST
+2972 DQPGAYYIILQADST

-3005 TVSGPSYNAMVS
+3005 TVSGPSYNAVVS

-3029 PLSGN
+3029 PLSGT

-3047 PVVIHLRVRG
+3047 PVVIHLRVRE

-3108 VDSTGFGTVTVV
+3108 VDSTGFGTLTVV
-3120 EGSNVTA
+3120 EGSNATA
-3127 TSQLRNL
+3127 TSRLRNL
-3134 ADQALTGVGVS
+3134 ADQPLTGVGIS

-3154 VTARLG
+3154 VAARLG

-3165 ANATTEIEVLV
+3165 ANATTEIDVLV
-3176 TAVNTTAA
+3176 TAVDTTAA
-3184 RSTAILRV
+3184 RSTAVLRV
-3192 TTTEGVS
+3192 TTAEGVT

-3211 TPRLTVNPG
+3211 TPRLTINPG
-3220 RLEQPMLRGRSTTVT
+3220 RLQQPMLRGRSTTVT

-3276 VVTLRLNPA
+3276 MVTLRLNPP

-3352 GAGVATNRTD
+3352 GASVATNRTD

-3369 TNLVEAYYLVDVTAD
+3369 TNLAEAYYLVDVTA
-3384 AHTAFRQSAL
+3384 AGHTAFRQSAL

-3401 NITAFLPRESVRYNF
+3401 NITAFLPRETVRYNF

-3424 DRYSIEIESTFE
+3424 DRYSIEIESIFE
-3436 TQIPMPVVTIT
+3436 TQVPMPVVTIT

-3517 GVAGAGAGDSKAA
+3517 GGAGAGSGDSKASV
-3530 AARFGRAKG
+3530 ARMGGAKG

-3561 VNRQTSS
+3561 VNRQTAS

-3591 AGGTLT
+3591 GGGTLT
-3597 TDEFADYLDQL
+3597 TDEFADYLDEL

-3628 PPASLTSPKAATG
+3628 PPASLSSPKAVTG

-3649 GLPFWETPKAGN
+3649 GLPFWETPKDGN

-3718 IREAE
+3718 IREPE

-3813 EIEPSV
+3813 EIEPSI

-3847 IDNEKGLI
+3847 IDNEKGLL

-3867 RLLAP
+3867 QLLAP
-3872 SLRVDLGEIPAGSN
+3872 SLRVDLGAIPAGSN

-3929 LSHIVQDTRLNP
+3929 LSHIIQDTRLNS

-3952 PDPGLVPDTL
+3952 PDLGLVPDTL

-3978 SVGPAPVPGNLSV
+3978 SVGPAPVPGNLRVSV
-3991 TVAASM
+3991 TATM

-4007 DPGAPEHVLTRVLRE
+4007 DPGAPEHVLTSVLRE
-4022 DGSELAVGTNA
+4022 DGSVLAVGTNA

-4063 YTLVYET
+4063 YTLVYEP
-4070 VAPEAADVVPPVSTI
+4070 VVPVAADIVPPVSSI
-4085 DPLPSQSPPTFQ
+4085 DPLPAQSASTFQ
-4097 VRWSSTDEGTGTA
+4097 VRWASTDEGTGTA

-4131 SIGGVF
+4131 SIGGVY
-4137 LGVAGHSYGFYVQAT
+4137 LGEAGHTYGFYVQAT
-4152 DQAGNVESRP
+4152 DQAGNVEPRP

-4171 SVVNTPPALD
+4171 SVANTPPVLN
-4181 LGGDVTLD
+4181 LGGDVTLE
-4189 EGALFARTIVVS
+4189 EGALFTRTIGVS
-4201 DADAGQAVSLEL
+4201 DADAGQVVNLEL
-4213 LPGAPSGLL
+4213 LPGAPAGLL
-4222 FDAATGSM
+4222 FDEATGSM
-4230 RWQTTDGDGPATREV
+4230 RWQTSDGDGPATREV

-4257 SVTRTLAI
+4257 SVTRSISI
-4265 TVREANQPPRVTALP
+4265 TVREANQAPSITPLP

-4287 FQLEL
+4287 FPLDL
-4292 AVEATDDDRPAQTL
+4292 AVEASDDDRPAQAL
-4306 SYSLLQGPT
+4306 SYSLIQGPS
-4315 GSTLDPATGLF
+4315 GSTLDPTTGRF

-4337 TNLVRVRVAD
+4337 TNVVRVRVTD
-4347 SGSPAA
+4347 SGSPSAA
-4353 TSEIA
+4353 SEIA

-4372 AVGSTNVLNGQSAS
+4372 AVGSTNVLNGQSAT

-4398 NVSFRLPLPPGAL
+4398 NVSFRLPLPPGAI

-4425 ATLSELTADGVTV
+4425 ATLSDLTADGVTV
-4438 RLELASGTSLTTDR
+4438 RLELVSGTLLTTDR

-4458 FTTVPGDASDLFV
+4458 FTTVPDHASDLFV
-4471 VNPTQITGT
+4471 VKPTQITGI
-4480 KAAAEPVASTLSR
+4480 KATAETVTSTISR
-4493 AGTLILIGREPVLQL
+4493 EGTLILIGREPVLQM
-4508 NGADS
+4508 GGVDS

-4544 PVDGRWST
+4544 PIDGRWST
-4552 STIDILDPAQL
+4552 STIDILDPVQL
-4563 LRAIGL
+4563 IRAIGL